1 MLGAHTN
8 QKLVGFWTGPEF
20 LRKIDL
26 AQAATQRS
34 QFIRDVIE
42 EKLRAVGFEISREE
56 VVTPD
61 RAGKG
66 NHPKVI
72 YRLNLKSD
80 SSFNEASHAAAAPT
94 SPVKKIN

>member
-1 MLGAHTN
+1 M
-8 QKLVGFWTGPEF
+8 
-20 LRKIDL
+20 
-26 AQAATQRS
+26 
-34 QFIRDVIE
+34 
-42 EKLRAVGFEISREE
+42 GFEISREE